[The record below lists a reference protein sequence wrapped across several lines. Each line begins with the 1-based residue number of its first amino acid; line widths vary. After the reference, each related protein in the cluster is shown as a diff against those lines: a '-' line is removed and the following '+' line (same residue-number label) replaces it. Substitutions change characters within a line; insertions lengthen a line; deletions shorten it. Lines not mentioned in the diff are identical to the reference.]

1 MIRRESERLQEVKT
15 NLKDGKGNIDFKYIA
30 SKEETFNKIKMFS
43 SITIKKGNSIGYH
56 THVGEEEIMLIKSG
70 KALYKDDGKEYE
82 LLPGDVT
89 ICFENHYHGIEN
101 VQDEDLELVAMIIE
115 K

>member
-1 MIRRESERLQEVKT
+1 MIRRNDERIKEIKE
-15 NLKDGKGNIDFKYIA
+15 NLKDGEGHIDFKYIA
-30 SKEETFNKIKMFS
+30 SKEEMFNKIKMFANL
-43 SITIKKGNSIGYH
+43 TIKKGNSIGYH

-70 KALYKDDGKEYE
+70 KALYKDDGQEYE

-89 ICFENHYHGIEN
+89 ICFENHYHGISN
-101 VQDEDLELVAMIIE
+101 VQDEDLELVALILE